1 MDILSN
7 NNNYDFFIYVSYIIT
22 FASLIIVFLYTY
34 LKYLISK
41 KLFKA
46 IIENVNDPKKNRLFG
61 LMLFFIP
68 LSLGVFFLMSALKSN
83 IVYFISPS
91 ELVNSNN
98 INQKLRLGGL
108 VEEDSIIINGKL
120 VKFRI
125 TDGNKS
131 VLVQYNG
138 ILPDL
143 FKEKQGVIVEG
154 EFDSLIFNANNLL
167 AKHDENYIPK
177 EVANSLKQQGLW
189 KGKTEIE

>member
-1 MDILSN
+1 M
-7 NNNYDFFIYVSYIIT
+7 T
-22 FASLIIVFLYTY
+22 
-34 LKYLISK
+34 
-41 KLFKA
+41 
-46 IIENVNDPKKNRLFG
+46 PKKNRLFG
-61 LMLFFIP
+61 LMLFLIP

-108 VEEDSIIINGKL
+108 VEEDSIISKGKL

-154 EFDSLIFNANNLL
+154 EFDSLIFNASNLL

-177 EVANSLKQQGLW
+177 EVANSLKQEGLW

>member
-1 MDILSN
+1 M
-7 NNNYDFFIYVSYIIT
+7 T
-22 FASLIIVFLYTY
+22 
-34 LKYLISK
+34 
-41 KLFKA
+41 
-46 IIENVNDPKKNRLFG
+46 PKKIRLFG

-68 LSLGVFFLMSALKSN
+68 LSLGVFFLVSALKSN

-154 EFDSLIFNANNLL
+154 EFDSLIFNASNLL

>member
-1 MDILSN
+1 
-7 NNNYDFFIYVSYIIT
+7 
-22 FASLIIVFLYTY
+22 
-34 LKYLISK
+34 
-41 KLFKA
+41 
-46 IIENVNDPKKNRLFG
+46 
-61 LMLFFIP
+61 MLFFIP

-120 VKFRI
+120 VKFKI

-154 EFDSLIFNANNLL
+154 EFDSLIFNASNLL

>member
-1 MDILSN
+1 M
-7 NNNYDFFIYVSYIIT
+7 T
-22 FASLIIVFLYTY
+22 
-34 LKYLISK
+34 
-41 KLFKA
+41 
-46 IIENVNDPKKNRLFG
+46 PKKNRLFG

-68 LSLGVFFLMSALKSN
+68 LSLGVFFLVSALKSN

-108 VEEDSIIINGKL
+108 VEEDSIISKGKL

-154 EFDSLIFNANNLL
+154 EFDSLIFIASNLL

>member
-1 MDILSN
+1 M
-7 NNNYDFFIYVSYIIT
+7 T
-22 FASLIIVFLYTY
+22 
-34 LKYLISK
+34 
-41 KLFKA
+41 
-46 IIENVNDPKKNRLFG
+46 PKKNRLFG
-61 LMLFFIP
+61 LMLFLIP

-83 IVYFISPS
+83 IVYFISPT

-108 VEEDSIIINGKL
+108 VEEDSIISRGKL

-154 EFDSLIFNANNLL
+154 EFDSLIFNASNLL

-177 EVANSLKQQGLW
+177 EVANTLKQQGLW
-189 KGKTEIE
+189 KGKTKIE

>member
-1 MDILSN
+1 ME
-7 NNNYDFFIYVSYIIT
+7 FFY
-22 FASLIIVFLYTY
+22 FL
-34 LKYLISK
+34 
-41 KLFKA
+41 
-46 IIENVNDPKKNRLFG
+46 NFG

-108 VEEDSIIINGKL
+108 VEEDSIISKGKL

-154 EFDSLIFNANNLL
+154 EFDSLIFNASNLL

>member
-1 MDILSN
+1 M
-7 NNNYDFFIYVSYIIT
+7 T
-22 FASLIIVFLYTY
+22 
-34 LKYLISK
+34 
-41 KLFKA
+41 
-46 IIENVNDPKKNRLFG
+46 PKKNRLFG
-61 LMLFFIP
+61 LILFLIP

-108 VEEDSIIINGKL
+108 VEEDSIISKGKL

-131 VLVQYNG
+131 VLVQYKG

>member
-1 MDILSN
+1 M
-7 NNNYDFFIYVSYIIT
+7 T
-22 FASLIIVFLYTY
+22 
-34 LKYLISK
+34 
-41 KLFKA
+41 
-46 IIENVNDPKKNRLFG
+46 PKKNRLFG
-61 LMLFFIP
+61 LMLFLIP

-98 INQKLRLGGL
+98 INKKLRLGGL
-108 VEEDSIIINGKL
+108 VEEDSIISKGKL

-131 VLVQYNG
+131 VLVKYNG

-154 EFDSLIFNANNLL
+154 EFDSLIFNASNLL

>member
-1 MDILSN
+1 MN
-7 NNNYDFFIYVSYIIT
+7 
-22 FASLIIVFLYTY
+22 
-34 LKYLISK
+34 
-41 KLFKA
+41 
-46 IIENVNDPKKNRLFG
+46 PKKNRLFG

-68 LSLGVFFLMSALKSN
+68 LSLGVFFLLSALKSN

-108 VEEDSIIINGKL
+108 VEEDSIISKGKL

-154 EFDSLIFNANNLL
+154 EFDSLIFNASNLL

>member
-1 MDILSN
+1 M
-7 NNNYDFFIYVSYIIT
+7 T
-22 FASLIIVFLYTY
+22 
-34 LKYLISK
+34 
-41 KLFKA
+41 
-46 IIENVNDPKKNRLFG
+46 PKKNRLLG

-83 IVYFISPS
+83 IVYFISPT

-108 VEEDSIIINGKL
+108 VEEGSIIINGKL